1 MQPLRILVTAVL
13 LLSVAPSPTLAAETG
28 TIRGRVVNQTTGEAE
43 PGVRVVLSGGTV
55 GSSEA
60 DTLEQTTDRR
70 GRYEFTDLPTGDD
83 RFYAIDAFY
92 QGGMFSGGALTLP
105 SDTSEEPIV
114 ESSLRVWE
122 TSTDPSA
129 LTIARDAIFLTT
141 NDEGGMGV
149 VESVSITNAGDTAY
163 IGRGAG
169 AEDAEPGTVASV
181 GFALPGRAD
190 NRSVSI
196 VDADIDVPAL
206 ISTEYGFAITAA
218 LPPGQTRFTFS
229 YAVEGLTGSFDLS
242 RRALYPIEALDVY
255 AAPPLQVQSNRS
267 SLDGTAE
274 VGDQTY
280 DRYSIGEPLDAG
292 DSLQLIAVAEAGTPV
307 GLFAGMAGVL
317 LLVLFLGAFPFLR
330 SRRRTAAEPRTREGL
345 VRAIA
350 LLDIEH
356 EESDLPT
363 EEWASRRAGLK
374 AELAEFDRKEAGRR

>member
-1 MQPLRILVTAVL
+1 MRPLRILVTAIL
-13 LLSVAPSPTLAAETG
+13 FLSVVPSPAGAADTG
-28 TIRGRVVNQTTGEAE
+28 TVRGRVVNETTGEAE
-43 PGVRVVLSGGTV
+43 PGVRVVLSGGTA

-60 DTLEQTTDRR
+60 DTVEQTTDGR
-70 GRYEFTDLPTGDD
+70 GRYEFTGLPTGDD

-105 SDTSEEPIV
+105 SDTSEEPVV
-114 ESSLRVWE
+114 ESSLRVWD

-129 LTIARDAIFLTT
+129 LTISRDGIFLTT

-149 VESVSITNAGDTAY
+149 VESVSITNAGETAY
-163 IGRGAG
+163 IGRGG
-169 AEDAEPGTVASV
+169 GDEDAEPGTVPSV
-181 GFALPGRAD
+181 GFALPGQAD

-206 ISTEYGFAITAA
+206 VGTEYGFAITAA

-229 YAVEGLTGSFDLS
+229 YSVEGLTGSFDLS
-242 RRALYPIEALDVY
+242 RRALYPIDELDVY
-255 AAPPLQVQSNRS
+255 AAPPLEVQSNR
-267 SLDGTAE
+267 LNPDGTAE
-274 VGDQTY
+274 VGEHAY

-307 GLFAGMAGVL
+307 GLLAGMAGVL

-330 SRRRTAAEPRTREGL
+330 SRRKITAEPKTREGL

-363 EEWASRRAGLK
+363 DEWASRRAGLK
-374 AELAEFDRKEAGRR
+374 ADLAELDRKEAGRT